1 MRRSLKLRP
10 FKEDFFMKYKL
21 TKKQKKMRNRII
33 IAIAL
38 LAVTAVT
45 LHFIEVP
52 WWAELVLYMIP
63 YVIAGYDVLKTA
75 FINLIHGQIFD
86 EKFLMM
92 VATVGA
98 IVTGEYPEATFVM
111 LFYQIGELFQ
121 SIAVGRSRK
130 SIAKL
135 MDIRPDSATV
145 IRDGEELEVSPED
158 VQVGEVII
166 VKPGEKI
173 PLDGVIIEGESS
185 VNQAALT
192 GESAP
197 VDKALSD
204 NVISGTLNLTGVIKI
219 RTTST
224 FGQST
229 VSKILEL
236 VENASDKKAKVENFI
251 TKFARYYTP
260 AVVIAALVLGVVP
273 PLFLGIGSWEI
284 WKEWL
289 TRACVFLV
297 VSCPC
302 ALVVSVPLSF
312 FGGIGG
318 ASKDGILIKG
328 AGYMEVLSKIDTV
341 VFDKTGTLTK
351 GVFAVDDIHPNL
363 VSKAELLDIA
373 ACCENFSSH
382 PVAQSIVRAHEG
394 HIDKNLIGEVTEIAG
409 KGVKAVVEG
418 KIYYCGNGQLME
430 ICGADWHD
438 CHLTGTIIHIAR
450 EDDGKCEYLG
460 HIVINDQIKEDSE
473 EAIKSLKNAGVKRLV
488 MLTGDKKS
496 VAENVAGKL
505 GLTGFFA
512 ELLPADKVSK
522 VEELL
527 KNGKGRLAFVGDGIN
542 DAPVLMR
549 ADCGIAMGAMGSDAA
564 IESADV
570 VLMDDKPSKIADA
583 IKIARK
589 TMRIVWENI
598 VFALGVKAVILVL
611 GALGIANMW
620 LAVFGDV
627 GVLIIAILNAMRC
640 MRKLNR

>member
-1 MRRSLKLRP
+1 
-10 FKEDFFMKYKL
+10 MKYKL
-21 TKKQKKMRNRII
+21 TKKQKKMTIRII
-33 IAIAL
+33 IALAL
-38 LAVTAVT
+38 LAVIAVT
-45 LHFIEVP
+45 LHFIELP
-52 WWAELVLYMIP
+52 WWAELILYAIP
-63 YVIAGYDVLKTA
+63 YAIAGYDVLKTA

-98 IVTGEYPEATFVM
+98 FGTGEYPEASAVM
-111 LFYQIGELFQ
+111 LFYQVGELFQ

-145 IRDGEELEVSPED
+145 IRDGEEIEVSPED
-158 VQVGEVII
+158 VEVGEIII

-173 PLDGVIIEGESS
+173 PLDGVITEGESS

-197 VDKALSD
+197 VDKAYSD
-204 NVISGTLNLTGVIKI
+204 NVISGTLNLTGVIKV

-260 AVVIAALVLGVVP
+260 AVVIAALLLAVIP
-273 PLFLGIGSWEI
+273 PLFLGIGNWEI
-284 WKEWL
+284 WKTWL

-351 GVFAVDDIHPNL
+351 GVFEVDDVHPNI
-363 VSKAELLDIA
+363 VSVAELKDIA
-373 ACCENFSSH
+373 ACCESFSSH

-394 HIDKNLIGEVTEIAG
+394 HIDKSLIGDVNEIAG
-409 KGVKAVVEG
+409 KGVKAVVDG
-418 KIYYCGNGQLME
+418 KTYYCGNGQLMDM
-430 ICGADWHD
+430 CGAKWHD
-438 CHLTGTIIHIAR
+438 CHLTGTIIHVAR
-450 EDDGKCEYLG
+450 ETDGDVEYLG
-460 HIVINDQIKEDSE
+460 HIIINDQIKEDSE
-473 EAIKSLKNAGVKRLV
+473 AAIKELKNVGVKRLV

-496 VAENVAGKL
+496 VAENVANKL

-527 KNGKGRLAFVGDGIN
+527 STEKGRLAFVGDGIN

-583 IKIARK
+583 MKIARK

-598 VFALGVKAVILVL
+598 IFALGVKAVILIL
-611 GALGIANMW
+611 GAFGIANMW
-620 LAVFGDV
+620 IAVFGDV

-640 MRKLNR
+640 MKKISK

>member
-1 MRRSLKLRP
+1 
-10 FKEDFFMKYKL
+10 MKYKF
-21 TKKQKKMRNRII
+21 TKKQKKMLIRII
-33 IAIAL
+33 IALGL
-38 LAVTAVT
+38 LAVIAVT
-45 LHFIEVP
+45 LHFIELP
-52 WWAELVLYMIP
+52 WWAELILYAIP

-92 VATVGA
+92 VATIGA
-98 IVTGEYPEATFVM
+98 FGTGEYPEASAVM
-111 LFYQIGELFQ
+111 LFYQVGELFQ

-145 IRDGEELEVSPED
+145 IRDDQEIEVSPDE
-158 VQVGEVII
+158 VEVGEIII

-173 PLDGVIIEGESS
+173 PLDGVITEGSSS

-197 VDKALSD
+197 VDKAFSD
-204 NVISGTLNLTGVIKI
+204 NVISGTLNLTGVIKV

-260 AVVIAALVLGVVP
+260 AVVIAALILGIIP
-273 PLFLGIGSWEI
+273 PVFLGIGDWEI
-284 WKEWL
+284 WKIWL

-351 GVFAVDDIHPNL
+351 GVFEVDDVHPNIIS
-363 VSKAELLDIA
+363 VAELKDIA
-373 ACCENFSSH
+373 ACCESFSSH

-394 HIDKNLIGEVTEIAG
+394 HIDKSLISDVNEIAG
-409 KGVKAVVEG
+409 KGIKAVVDG
-418 KIYYCGNGQLME
+418 RTYYCGNGQLMDM
-430 ICGADWHD
+430 CGAKWHD
-438 CHLTGTIIHIAR
+438 CHLTGTIIHVAR
-450 EDDGKCEYLG
+450 EDGGVVDYLG
-460 HIVINDQIKEDSE
+460 HIIINDQIKEDSASAVQE
-473 EAIKSLKNAGVKRLV
+473 LKNVGVKRLI
-488 MLTGDKKS
+488 MLTGDKQS
-496 VAENVAGKL
+496 VAENVADKL

-512 ELLPADKVSK
+512 ELLPADKVSE
-522 VEELL
+522 VEKLL
-527 KNGKGRLAFVGDGIN
+527 ATEKGRLAFVGDGIN

-583 IKIARK
+583 VKISRK

-598 VFALGVKAVILVL
+598 VFALGVKAVILIL

-640 MRKLNR
+640 MRRINR

>member
-1 MRRSLKLRP
+1 
-10 FKEDFFMKYKL
+10 MKYKL
-21 TKKQKKMRNRII
+21 TRKQKKMLIRII
-33 IAIAL
+33 IAFVL
-38 LAVTAVT
+38 LVIIAVT
-45 LHFIEVP
+45 LHFVELP
-52 WWAELVLYMIP
+52 WWAELIIYAVP
-63 YVIAGYDVLKTA
+63 YIIAGYDVLKTA

-92 VATVGA
+92 VATIGA
-98 IVTGEYPEATFVM
+98 FGTGEYPEASAVM

-145 IRDGEELEVSPED
+145 IRDGEEIEVSPDE
-158 VQVGEVII
+158 VEVGEII
-166 VKPGEKI
+166 IIKPGEKI

-204 NVISGTLNLTGVIKI
+204 NVISGTLNLTGVIKV

-260 AVVIAALVLGVVP
+260 VVVIAALVLGVVP

-351 GVFAVDDIHPNL
+351 GVFAVDDVHPNL
-363 VSKAELLDIA
+363 ISKAELLDIA
-373 ACCENFSSH
+373 ACCESFSSH

-394 HIDKNLIGEVTEIAG
+394 HIDKSLIGEVTEIAG

-418 KIYYCGNGQLME
+418 KTYYCGNGQLME
-430 ICGADWHD
+430 MCGADWHD
-438 CHLTGTIIHIAR
+438 CHMTGTIIHIAR
-450 EDDGKCEYLG
+450 EDDGVCEYLG

-473 EAIKSLKNAGVKRLV
+473 EAIKSLKNVGVKRLV

-598 VFALGVKAVILVL
+598 IFALGVKAVILVL

>member
-1 MRRSLKLRP
+1 
-10 FKEDFFMKYKL
+10 MKYKL
-21 TKKQKKMRNRII
+21 TKKQKKMLIRII
-33 IAIAL
+33 IALGL
-38 LAVTAVT
+38 LAVIAVT
-45 LHFIEVP
+45 LHFIELP
-52 WWAELVLYMIP
+52 WWAELILYAIP

-75 FINLIHGQIFD
+75 FINLIHGQVFD

-98 IVTGEYPEATFVM
+98 FGTGEYPEASAVM
-111 LFYQIGELFQ
+111 LFYQVGELFQ

-145 IRDGEELEVSPED
+145 IRDGEEIEVSPEE
-158 VQVGEVII
+158 VEVGEIII

-173 PLDGVIIEGESS
+173 PLDGVITEGESS

-197 VDKALSD
+197 VDKAYSD
-204 NVISGTLNLTGVIKI
+204 NVISGTLNLTGVIKVK
-219 RTTST
+219 TTST

-260 AVVIAALVLGVVP
+260 AVVIAALLLAIVP
-273 PLFLGIGSWEI
+273 PLFLGMGSWEI
-284 WKEWL
+284 WKTWL

-351 GVFAVDDIHPNL
+351 GVFEVDDVHPNI
-363 VSKAELLDIA
+363 VSVAELKDIA
-373 ACCENFSSH
+373 ACCESFSSH

-394 HIDKNLIGEVTEIAG
+394 HIDKSLIGDVSEIAG
-409 KGVKAVVEG
+409 KGVKAVVDG
-418 KIYYCGNGQLME
+418 KTYYCGNGQLMDM
-430 ICGADWHD
+430 CGAEWHD
-438 CHLTGTIIHIAR
+438 CHLTGTIIHVAR
-450 EDDGKCEYLG
+450 EDNGKIDYLG
-460 HIVINDQIKEDSE
+460 HIVINDQIKEDSAS
-473 EAIKSLKNAGVKRLV
+473 AIKELKTAGVKRLV

-496 VAENVAGKL
+496 VAESVAGKL

-527 KNGKGRLAFVGDGIN
+527 ASEKGRLAFVGDGIN

-583 IKIARK
+583 MKIARK

-598 VFALGVKAVILVL
+598 IFALGVKAVILVL
-611 GALGIANMW
+611 GAFGIANMW
-620 LAVFGDV
+620 IAVFGDV

-640 MRKLNR
+640 MKKIK

>member
-1 MRRSLKLRP
+1 MLR
-10 FKEDFFMKYKL
+10 
-21 TKKQKKMRNRII
+21 RII

-38 LAVTAVT
+38 LAVIVVT
-45 LHFIEVP
+45 LHFVEVP
-52 WWAELVLYMIP
+52 WWAELVIYAVP
-63 YVIAGYDVLKTA
+63 YVIAGFDVLKTA

-98 IVTGEYPEATFVM
+98 FATGEYPEASAVM

-135 MDIRPDSATV
+135 MDIRPDSATI
-145 IRDGEELEVSPED
+145 IRDGQEIEVSPDE
-158 VQVGEVII
+158 VEVGETII

-197 VDKALSD
+197 VDKAFSD
-204 NVISGTLNLTGVIKI
+204 NVISGTLNLTGVIKV

-260 AVVIAALVLGVVP
+260 IVVIAALVLGTVP
-273 PLFLGIGSWEI
+273 PLFMGIGDVEI
-284 WKEWL
+284 WKTWL

-363 VSKAELLDIA
+363 ISSAELLDIA
-373 ACCENFSSH
+373 ACCESFSSH
-382 PVAQSIVRAHEG
+382 PVAQSIVRAHED
-394 HIDKNLIGEVTEIAG
+394 HIDKALVGEVTEIAG

-418 KIYYCGNGQLME
+418 KTYYCGNGQLME
-430 ICGADWHD
+430 MCGADWHD

-450 EDDGKCEYLG
+450 IDGNVCDYLG

-473 EAIKSLKNAGVKRLV
+473 EAVKSLKNVGVKRLI
-488 MLTGDKKS
+488 MLTGDKKN
-496 VAENVAGKL
+496 VAENVANKL
-505 GLTGFFA
+505 GLTAFFA
-512 ELLPADKVSK
+512 ELLPADKVARM
-522 VEELL
+522 EEILSD
-527 KNGKGRLAFVGDGIN
+527 GKGKVAFVGDGIN

-564 IESADV
+564 IESADI

-583 IKIARK
+583 VKIARK

-598 VFALGVKAVILVL
+598 VFALGVKVIILVL

-640 MRKLNR
+640 MRRLKN

>member
-1 MRRSLKLRP
+1 
-10 FKEDFFMKYKL
+10 MKYKL

-45 LHFIEVP
+45 LHFVEVP
-52 WWAELVLYMIP
+52 WWVELVLYMIP

-204 NVISGTLNLTGVIKI
+204 NVISGTLNLTGVIKV

-273 PLFLGIGSWEI
+273 PLFLGIGSWDI

-328 AGYMEVLSKIDTV
+328 AGYMEVLAKIDTV

-351 GVFAVDDIHPNL
+351 GVFAVDDVHPNL
-363 VSKAELLDIA
+363 ISKAELLDIA
-373 ACCENFSSH
+373 ACCESFSSH

-394 HIDKNLIGEVTEIAG
+394 HIDKSLIGEVTEIAG

-418 KIYYCGNGQLME
+418 KTYYCGNGQLME
-430 ICGADWHD
+430 MCGADWHD

-527 KNGKGRLAFVGDGIN
+527 KNGKGRLVFVGDGIN

-640 MRKLNR
+640 MRRLNR

>member
-1 MRRSLKLRP
+1 
-10 FKEDFFMKYKL
+10 MKYKL
-21 TKKQKKMRNRII
+21 TKKQKKMTIRII
-33 IAIAL
+33 IALAL
-38 LAVTAVT
+38 LAVIAVT
-45 LHFIEVP
+45 LHFIELP
-52 WWAELVLYMIP
+52 WWAELILYAIP
-63 YVIAGYDVLKTA
+63 YAIAGYDVLKTA
-75 FINLIHGQIFD
+75 FINLVHGQIFD

-98 IVTGEYPEATFVM
+98 FGTGEYPEASAVM
-111 LFYQIGELFQ
+111 LFYQVGELFQ

-145 IRDGEELEVSPED
+145 IRDGEEIEVSPED
-158 VQVGEVII
+158 VEVGEIII

-173 PLDGVIIEGESS
+173 PLDGVITEGESS

-197 VDKALSD
+197 VDKAYSD
-204 NVISGTLNLTGVIKI
+204 DVISGTLNLTGVIKV

-260 AVVIAALVLGVVP
+260 AVVIAALLLAVIP
-273 PLFLGIGSWEI
+273 PLFLGIGNWEI
-284 WKEWL
+284 WKTWL

-351 GVFAVDDIHPNL
+351 GVFEVDDVHPNI
-363 VSKAELLDIA
+363 VSEAELKDIA
-373 ACCENFSSH
+373 ACCESFSSH
-382 PVAQSIVRAHEG
+382 PVAQSIIRAHEG
-394 HIDKNLIGEVTEIAG
+394 HIDKSLIGDVNEIAG
-409 KGVKAVVEG
+409 KGVKAVVDG
-418 KIYYCGNGQLME
+418 KTYYCGNGQLMDM
-430 ICGADWHD
+430 CGAKWHD
-438 CHLTGTIIHIAR
+438 CHLTGTIIHVAR
-450 EDDGKCEYLG
+450 ETEGDVEYLG
-460 HIVINDQIKEDSE
+460 HIIINDQIKEDSE
-473 EAIKSLKNAGVKRLV
+473 TAIKELKNVGVKRLV

-496 VAENVAGKL
+496 VAENVANKL

-527 KNGKGRLAFVGDGIN
+527 STEKGRLAFVGDGIN

-583 IKIARK
+583 MKIARK

-598 VFALGVKAVILVL
+598 IFALGVKAVILIL
-611 GALGIANMW
+611 GAFGIANMW
-620 LAVFGDV
+620 IAVFGDV

-640 MRKLNR
+640 MKKISK

>member
-1 MRRSLKLRP
+1 
-10 FKEDFFMKYKL
+10 MKYKL
-21 TKKQKKMRNRII
+21 TKKQKKMLIRII
-33 IAIAL
+33 IAFAL
-38 LAVTAVT
+38 LVVIAVT
-45 LHFIEVP
+45 LRFIEFP
-52 WWAELVLYMIP
+52 WWAKLILYAVP
-63 YVIAGYDVLKTA
+63 YVIAGYDVLRTA
-75 FINLIHGQIFD
+75 FINLIHGQVFD

-98 IVTGEYPEATFVM
+98 FGTGEYPEASAVM
-111 LFYQIGELFQ
+111 LFYQVGELFQ

-145 IRDGEELEVSPED
+145 IRDEKETEVSPDE
-158 VQVGEVII
+158 VEVGEII
-166 VKPGEKI
+166 IIKPGEKI
-173 PLDGVIIEGESS
+173 PLDGVIIEGASS

-197 VDKALSD
+197 VDKAFSD
-204 NVISGTLNLTGVIKI
+204 NVISGTLNLTGVIKV

-251 TKFARYYTP
+251 SKFAKYYTP
-260 AVVIAALVLGVVP
+260 IVVIAALILGIIP
-273 PLFLGIGSWEI
+273 PLFMGIGDVEV
-284 WKEWL
+284 WKTWL

-351 GVFAVDDIHPNL
+351 GVFEVDDVHPNL
-363 VSKAELLDIA
+363 ISAAELLDIA
-373 ACCENFSSH
+373 ACCESFSSH

-394 HIDKNLIGEVTEIAG
+394 HIDKSEIGEVSEIAG
-409 KGVKAVVEG
+409 KGVKAVVDG
-418 KIYYCGNGQLME
+418 KTYYCGNGQLMDM
-430 ICGADWHD
+430 CGAKWHD
-438 CHLTGTIIHIAR
+438 CHLTGTIIHVA
-450 EDDGKCEYLG
+450 CENNGETDYLG
-460 HIVINDQIKEDSE
+460 HIIINDQIKEDSGS
-473 EAIKSLKNAGVKRLV
+473 AINDLKRLGVKRLV
-488 MLTGDKKS
+488 MLTGDKQS
-496 VAENVAGKL
+496 VAANVAEKL

-512 ELLPADKVSK
+512 ELLPADKVAR
-522 VEELL
+522 VEELISSE
-527 KNGKGRLAFVGDGIN
+527 KGRLAFVGDGIN

-583 IKIARK
+583 MKIARK

-598 VFALGVKAVILVL
+598 IFALGVKAIILAL
-611 GALGIANMW
+611 GAFGIANMW
-620 LAVFGDV
+620 IAVFGDV

-640 MRKLNR
+640 MRRIK

>member
-1 MRRSLKLRP
+1 
-10 FKEDFFMKYKL
+10 MKYKL
-21 TKKQKKMRNRII
+21 TKKQKKMTIRII
-33 IAIAL
+33 IALAL
-38 LAVTAVT
+38 LAVIAVT
-45 LHFIEVP
+45 LHFIELP
-52 WWAELVLYMIP
+52 WWAELILYAIP
-63 YVIAGYDVLKTA
+63 YAIAGYDVLKTA

-98 IVTGEYPEATFVM
+98 FGTGEYPEASAVM
-111 LFYQIGELFQ
+111 LFYQVGELFQ

-145 IRDGEELEVSPED
+145 IRDGEEIEVSPED
-158 VQVGEVII
+158 VEVGEIII

-173 PLDGVIIEGESS
+173 PLDGVITEGESS

-197 VDKALSD
+197 VDKAYSD
-204 NVISGTLNLTGVIKI
+204 NVISGTLNLTGVIKV

-260 AVVIAALVLGVVP
+260 AVVIAALLLAVIP
-273 PLFLGIGSWEI
+273 PLFLGIGNWEI
-284 WKEWL
+284 WKTWL

-351 GVFAVDDIHPNL
+351 GVFEVDDVHPNI
-363 VSKAELLDIA
+363 VSEAELKDIA
-373 ACCENFSSH
+373 ACCESFSSH
-382 PVAQSIVRAHEG
+382 PVAQSIIRAHEG
-394 HIDKNLIGEVTEIAG
+394 HIDKSLIGDINEIAG
-409 KGVKAVVEG
+409 KGVKAVVDG
-418 KIYYCGNGQLME
+418 KTYYCGNGQLMDM
-430 ICGADWHD
+430 CGAKWHD
-438 CHLTGTIIHIAR
+438 CHLTGTIIHVAR
-450 EDDGKCEYLG
+450 ETEGDVEYLG
-460 HIVINDQIKEDSE
+460 HIIINDQIKEDSE
-473 EAIKSLKNAGVKRLV
+473 AAIKALKNVGVKRLV

-496 VAENVAGKL
+496 VAENVANKL

-527 KNGKGRLAFVGDGIN
+527 STEKGRLAFVGDGIN

-583 IKIARK
+583 MKIARK

-598 VFALGVKAVILVL
+598 IFALGVKAVILIL
-611 GALGIANMW
+611 GAFGIANMW
-620 LAVFGDV
+620 IAVFGDV

-640 MRKLNR
+640 MKKISK

>member
-1 MRRSLKLRP
+1 
-10 FKEDFFMKYKL
+10 MKYKL
-21 TKKQKKMRNRII
+21 TKKQKKMTIRII
-33 IAIAL
+33 IALAL
-38 LAVTAVT
+38 LAVIAVT
-45 LHFIEVP
+45 LHFIELP
-52 WWAELVLYMIP
+52 WWAELMLYAIP
-63 YVIAGYDVLKTA
+63 YAIAGYDVLKTA

-98 IVTGEYPEATFVM
+98 FGTGEYPEASAVM
-111 LFYQIGELFQ
+111 LFYQVGELFQ

-145 IRDGEELEVSPED
+145 IRDGEEIEVSPED
-158 VQVGEVII
+158 VEVGEIII

-173 PLDGVIIEGESS
+173 PLDGVITEGESS

-197 VDKALSD
+197 VDKAYSD
-204 NVISGTLNLTGVIKI
+204 NVISGTLNLTGVIKV

-260 AVVIAALVLGVVP
+260 AVVIAAVLLAVIP
-273 PLFLGIGSWEI
+273 PLFLGIGNWEI
-284 WKEWL
+284 WKTWL

-351 GVFAVDDIHPNL
+351 GVFEVDDVHPNI
-363 VSKAELLDIA
+363 VSVAELKDIA
-373 ACCENFSSH
+373 ACCESFSSH

-394 HIDKNLIGEVTEIAG
+394 HIDKSLIGDVNEIAG
-409 KGVKAVVEG
+409 KGVKAVVDG
-418 KIYYCGNGQLME
+418 KTYYCGNGQLMDM
-430 ICGADWHD
+430 CGAKWHD
-438 CHLTGTIIHIAR
+438 CHLSGTIIHVAR
-450 EDDGKCEYLG
+450 ETDGDVEYLG
-460 HIVINDQIKEDSE
+460 HIIINDQIKEDSE
-473 EAIKSLKNAGVKRLV
+473 AAINELKNVGVKRLV

-496 VAENVAGKL
+496 VAENVANKL

-527 KNGKGRLAFVGDGIN
+527 STEKGRLAFVGDGIN

-583 IKIARK
+583 MKIARK

-598 VFALGVKAVILVL
+598 IFALGVKAVILIL
-611 GALGIANMW
+611 GAFGIANMW
-620 LAVFGDV
+620 IAVFGDV

-640 MRKLNR
+640 MKKISK

>member
-1 MRRSLKLRP
+1 
-10 FKEDFFMKYKL
+10 MKYKL
-21 TKKQKKMRNRII
+21 TKKQKKMTIRII
-33 IAIAL
+33 IALAL
-38 LAVTAVT
+38 LAVIAVT
-45 LHFIEVP
+45 LHFIELP
-52 WWAELVLYMIP
+52 WWAELILYAIP
-63 YVIAGYDVLKTA
+63 YAIAGYDVLKTA

-98 IVTGEYPEATFVM
+98 FGTGEYPEASAVM
-111 LFYQIGELFQ
+111 LFYQVGELFQ

-145 IRDGEELEVSPED
+145 
-158 VQVGEVII
+158 
-166 VKPGEKI
+166 
-173 PLDGVIIEGESS
+173 PLDGVITEGESS

-197 VDKALSD
+197 VDKAYSD
-204 NVISGTLNLTGVIKI
+204 NVISGTLNLTGVIKV

-260 AVVIAALVLGVVP
+260 AVVIAAVLLAVIP
-273 PLFLGIGSWEI
+273 PLFLGIGNWEI
-284 WKEWL
+284 WKTWL

-351 GVFAVDDIHPNL
+351 GVFEVDDVHPNI
-363 VSKAELLDIA
+363 VSVAELKDIA
-373 ACCENFSSH
+373 ACCESFSSH

-394 HIDKNLIGEVTEIAG
+394 HIDKSLIGDVNEIAG
-409 KGVKAVVEG
+409 KGVKAVVDG
-418 KIYYCGNGQLME
+418 KTYYCGNGQLMDM
-430 ICGADWHD
+430 CGAKWHD
-438 CHLTGTIIHIAR
+438 CHLTGTIIHVAR
-450 EDDGKCEYLG
+450 ETDGDVEYLG
-460 HIVINDQIKEDSE
+460 HIIINDQIKEDSE
-473 EAIKSLKNAGVKRLV
+473 AAIKELKNVGVKRLV

-496 VAENVAGKL
+496 VAENVANKL

-527 KNGKGRLAFVGDGIN
+527 STEKGRLAFVGDGIN

-583 IKIARK
+583 MKIARK

-598 VFALGVKAVILVL
+598 IFALGVKAVILIL
-611 GALGIANMW
+611 GAFGIANMW
-620 LAVFGDV
+620 IAVFGDV

-640 MRKLNR
+640 MKKIGK

>member
-1 MRRSLKLRP
+1 
-10 FKEDFFMKYKL
+10 MKYKL
-21 TKKQKKMRNRII
+21 TKKQKKMTIRII
-33 IAIAL
+33 IALAL
-38 LAVTAVT
+38 LAVIAVT
-45 LHFIEVP
+45 LHFIELP
-52 WWAELVLYMIP
+52 WWAELILYAIP
-63 YVIAGYDVLKTA
+63 YAIAGYDVLKTA

-98 IVTGEYPEATFVM
+98 FGTGEYPEASAVM
-111 LFYQIGELFQ
+111 LFYQVGELFQ

-145 IRDGEELEVSPED
+145 IRDGEEIEVSPED
-158 VQVGEVII
+158 VEVGEIII

-173 PLDGVIIEGESS
+173 PLDGVITEGESS

-197 VDKALSD
+197 VDKAYSD
-204 NVISGTLNLTGVIKI
+204 NVISGTLNLTGVIKV

-260 AVVIAALVLGVVP
+260 AVVIAALLLAVIP
-273 PLFLGIGSWEI
+273 PLFLGIGNWEI
-284 WKEWL
+284 WKTWL

-351 GVFAVDDIHPNL
+351 GVFEVDDVHPNI
-363 VSKAELLDIA
+363 VSVAELKDIA
-373 ACCENFSSH
+373 ACCESFSSH

-394 HIDKNLIGEVTEIAG
+394 HIDKSLIGDVNEIAG
-409 KGVKAVVEG
+409 KGVKAVVDG
-418 KIYYCGNGQLME
+418 KTYYCGNGQLMDM
-430 ICGADWHD
+430 CGAKWHD
-438 CHLTGTIIHIAR
+438 CHLTGTIIHVAR
-450 EDDGKCEYLG
+450 ETDGDVEYLG
-460 HIVINDQIKEDSE
+460 HIIINDQIKEDSE
-473 EAIKSLKNAGVKRLV
+473 AAIKELKSVGVKRLV

-496 VAENVAGKL
+496 VAENVANKL

-527 KNGKGRLAFVGDGIN
+527 STEKGRLAFVGDGIN

-583 IKIARK
+583 MKIARK

-598 VFALGVKAVILVL
+598 IFALDVKAVILIL
-611 GALGIANMW
+611 GAFGIANMW
-620 LAVFGDV
+620 IAVFGDV

-640 MRKLNR
+640 MKKISK

>member
-1 MRRSLKLRP
+1 
-10 FKEDFFMKYKL
+10 MKYKL
-21 TKKQKKMRNRII
+21 TKKQKKMTIRII
-33 IAIAL
+33 IALAL
-38 LAVTAVT
+38 LAVIAVT
-45 LHFIEVP
+45 LHFIELP
-52 WWAELVLYMIP
+52 WWAELILYAIP
-63 YVIAGYDVLKTA
+63 YAIAGYDVLKTA

-98 IVTGEYPEATFVM
+98 FGTGEYPEASAVM
-111 LFYQIGELFQ
+111 LFYQVGELFQ

-145 IRDGEELEVSPED
+145 IRDGEEIEVSPED
-158 VQVGEVII
+158 VEVGEIII

-173 PLDGVIIEGESS
+173 PLDGVITEGESS

-197 VDKALSD
+197 VDKAYSD
-204 NVISGTLNLTGVIKI
+204 NVISGTLNLTGVIKV

-260 AVVIAALVLGVVP
+260 AVVIAALLLAVIP
-273 PLFLGIGSWEI
+273 PLFLGIGNWEI
-284 WKEWL
+284 WKTWL

-351 GVFAVDDIHPNL
+351 GVFEVDDVHPNI
-363 VSKAELLDIA
+363 VSEAELKDIA
-373 ACCENFSSH
+373 ACCESFSSH
-382 PVAQSIVRAHEG
+382 PVAQSIIRAHEG
-394 HIDKNLIGEVTEIAG
+394 HIDKSLIGDVNEIAG
-409 KGVKAVVEG
+409 KGVKAVVDG
-418 KIYYCGNGQLME
+418 KTYYCGNGQLMDM
-430 ICGADWHD
+430 CGAKWHD
-438 CHLTGTIIHIAR
+438 CHLTGTIIHVAR
-450 EDDGKCEYLG
+450 ETEGDVEYLG
-460 HIVINDQIKEDSE
+460 HIIINDQIKEDSE
-473 EAIKSLKNAGVKRLV
+473 AAIKELKNVGVKRLV

-496 VAENVAGKL
+496 VAENVANKL

-527 KNGKGRLAFVGDGIN
+527 YTEKGRLAFVGDGIN

-598 VFALGVKAVILVL
+598 IFALGVKAVILIL
-611 GALGIANMW
+611 GAFGIANMW
-620 LAVFGDV
+620 IAVFGDV

-640 MRKLNR
+640 MKKISK

>member
-1 MRRSLKLRP
+1 MLI
-10 FKEDFFMKYKL
+10 
-21 TKKQKKMRNRII
+21 RII
-33 IAIAL
+33 IAFAL
-38 LAVTAVT
+38 LVIISVT
-45 LHFIEVP
+45 LRFIELP
-52 WWAELVLYMIP
+52 WWAELVIYVVP

-75 FINLIHGQIFD
+75 AINLIHGQIFD

-92 VATVGA
+92 IATVGA
-98 IVTGEYPEATFVM
+98 FATGEFPEASAVM

-145 IRDGEELEVSPED
+145 IRDGQEIEVSPDE
-158 VQVGEVII
+158 VEVGETIV

-173 PLDGVIIEGESS
+173 PLDGVIIEGQST

-197 VDKALSD
+197 VDKAYSD

-260 AVVIAALVLGVVP
+260 AVVFAALALGIIP
-273 PLFLGIGSWEI
+273 PLFLGMGDIEV
-284 WKEWL
+284 WKTWL

-363 VSKAELLDIA
+363 ISSAELLDIA
-373 ACCENFSSH
+373 ACCESFSSH

-394 HIDKNLIGEVTEIAG
+394 HIDKSLIGDVEEIAG
-409 KGVKAVVEG
+409 KGIKAVVEG
-418 KIYYCGNGQLME
+418 KTYYCGNGQLME
-430 ICGADWHD
+430 LCGADWHE

-450 EDDGKCEYLG
+450 LDNDVCEYLG
-460 HIVINDQIKEDSE
+460 HIVINDQIKEDAE
-473 EAIKSLKNAGVKRLV
+473 DAIRNLKSVGVKRLI
-488 MLTGDKKS
+488 MLTGDKKN

-512 ELLPADKVSK
+512 ELLPADKVTRM
-522 VEELL
+522 EEIL
-527 KNGKGRLAFVGDGIN
+527 KDGKGKVAFAGDGIN

-583 IKIARK
+583 VKIARK

-598 VFALGVKAVILVL
+598 IFALGVKVVILIL
-611 GALGIANMW
+611 GAIGIANMW

-640 MRKLNR
+640 MKRIKT

>member
-1 MRRSLKLRP
+1 
-10 FKEDFFMKYKL
+10 MKYKL
-21 TKKQKKMRNRII
+21 TKKQKKMTIRII
-33 IAIAL
+33 IALAL
-38 LAVTAVT
+38 LAVIAVT
-45 LHFIEVP
+45 VNFIELP
-52 WWAELVLYMIP
+52 WWAELILFAIP

-98 IVTGEYPEATFVM
+98 FGTGEYPEASAVM
-111 LFYQIGELFQ
+111 LFYQVGELFQ

-145 IRDGEELEVSPED
+145 IRNGEEIEVSPED
-158 VQVGEVII
+158 VEVGEIII

-173 PLDGVIIEGESS
+173 PLDGVITEGESS

-197 VDKALSD
+197 VDKAYSD
-204 NVISGTLNLTGVIKI
+204 NVISGTLNLTGVIKVK
-219 RTTST
+219 TTST

-260 AVVIAALVLGVVP
+260 AVVIAALLLAVIP
-273 PLFLGIGSWEI
+273 PLFLGIGNWEI
-284 WKEWL
+284 WKTWL

-351 GVFAVDDIHPNL
+351 GVFEVDDVHPNII
-363 VSKAELLDIA
+363 SSAELLDIA
-373 ACCENFSSH
+373 ACCESFSSH

-394 HIDKNLIGEVTEIAG
+394 HIDKSLLGDVSEIAG
-409 KGVKAVVEG
+409 KGVKAVVDG
-418 KIYYCGNGQLME
+418 KTYYCGNGQLMDM
-430 ICGADWHD
+430 CGAEWHD
-438 CHLTGTIIHIAR
+438 CHLTGTIIHVAR
-450 EDDGKCEYLG
+450 ETEGDVEYLG
-460 HIVINDQIKEDSE
+460 HIIINDQIKEDSAS
-473 EAIKSLKNAGVKRLV
+473 AIKELKDAGVKRLV

-496 VAENVAGKL
+496 VAENVAEKL

-527 KNGKGRLAFVGDGIN
+527 STEKGRLAFVGDGIN

-583 IKIARK
+583 MKIARK

-598 VFALGVKAVILVL
+598 IFALGVKAIILIL
-611 GALGIANMW
+611 GAFGIANMW
-620 LAVFGDV
+620 IAVFGDV

-640 MRKLNR
+640 MKKIR

>member
-1 MRRSLKLRP
+1 
-10 FKEDFFMKYKL
+10 MKYKL

-45 LHFIEVP
+45 LHFVEVP

-63 YVIAGYDVLKTA
+63 YAIAGYDVLKTA

-92 VATVGA
+92 VATAGA
-98 IVTGEYPEATFVM
+98 IATGEYPEATFVM

-145 IRDGEELEVSPED
+145 IRDGAEIEVSPDE
-158 VQVGEVII
+158 VEVGEMII

-251 TKFARYYTP
+251 TKFARFYTP
-260 AVVIAALVLGVVP
+260 AVVIAALLLGVVP
-273 PLFLGIGSWEI
+273 PLFLGIGSWDI

-289 TRACVFLV
+289 IRACVFLV

-328 AGYMEVLSKIDTV
+328 AGYMEVLAKIDTV

-351 GVFAVDDIHPNL
+351 GVFAVDDVHPNL

-373 ACCENFSSH
+373 ACCESFSSH

-394 HIDKNLIGEVTEIAG
+394 HIDKSLIGEVTEIAG

-418 KIYYCGNGQLME
+418 KTYYCGNGQLME
-430 ICGADWHD
+430 MCGADWHD

-450 EDDGKCEYLG
+450 EEVGGCEYLG

-473 EAIKSLKNAGVKRLV
+473 EAIKSLKSVGVKRLV

-527 KNGKGRLAFVGDGIN
+527 KNGKGKLAFVGDGIN

-570 VLMDDKPSKIADA
+570 VLMDDKPSKIADS

-598 VFALGVKAVILVL
+598 IFALGVKAIILVL

-640 MRKLNR
+640 MRRVNRE

>member
-1 MRRSLKLRP
+1 
-10 FKEDFFMKYKL
+10 MKYKL
-21 TKKQKKMRNRII
+21 TKKQKKMTIRII

-38 LAVTAVT
+38 LAVIAVT
-45 LHFIEVP
+45 LRFIELP
-52 WWAELVLYMIP
+52 WWAELVLYAIP

-92 VATVGA
+92 VATIGA
-98 IVTGEYPEATFVM
+98 FGTGEYPEASFVM
-111 LFYQIGELFQ
+111 LFYQVGELFQ

-145 IRDGEELEVSPED
+145 IRDGEEIEVSPEE
-158 VQVGEVII
+158 VEVGETII

-197 VDKALSD
+197 VDKAFSD
-204 NVISGTLNLTGVIKI
+204 NVISGTLNLTGVIKV

-260 AVVIAALVLGVVP
+260 AVVIAALLLAVIP
-273 PLFLGIGSWEI
+273 PLFLGIGNWEI
-284 WKEWL
+284 WKAWL

-351 GVFAVDDIHPNL
+351 GVFEVDDVHPNI
-363 VSKAELLDIA
+363 VSVAELKDIA
-373 ACCENFSSH
+373 ACCESFSSH

-394 HIDKNLIGEVTEIAG
+394 HIDKSLIGDVNEIAG
-409 KGVKAVVEG
+409 KGVKAVVDG
-418 KIYYCGNGQLME
+418 KTYYCGNGQLMDM
-430 ICGADWHD
+430 CGAKWHD
-438 CHLTGTIIHIAR
+438 CHLTGTIIHVAR
-450 EDDGKCEYLG
+450 EADGDVEYLG
-460 HIVINDQIKEDSE
+460 HIIINDQIKDDSAS
-473 EAIKSLKNAGVKRLV
+473 AIKELKNAGVKRLV

-496 VAENVAGKL
+496 VAENVAEKL

-512 ELLPADKVSK
+512 ELLPADKVAK

-527 KNGKGRLAFVGDGIN
+527 STGKGRLAFVGDGIN

-583 IKIARK
+583 MKIARK

-598 VFALGVKAVILVL
+598 IFALGVKAVILIL
-611 GALGIANMW
+611 GAFGIANMW
-620 LAVFGDV
+620 IAVFGDV

-640 MRKLNR
+640 MKKISK

>member
-1 MRRSLKLRP
+1 
-10 FKEDFFMKYKL
+10 MKYKL

-45 LHFIEVP
+45 LHFVEVP

-373 ACCENFSSH
+373 ACCESFSSH
-382 PVAQSIVRAHEG
+382 PVAQSIIRAHEG

-512 ELLPADKVSK
+512 ELLPADKVTK

>member
-1 MRRSLKLRP
+1 
-10 FKEDFFMKYKL
+10 MKTKL
-21 TKKQKKMRNRII
+21 TRKQKKMLIRII
-33 IAIAL
+33 VAFAL
-38 LAVTAVT
+38 LAVIAVT
-45 LHFIEVP
+45 LHFIELP
-52 WWAELVLYMIP
+52 WWAELVLFAIP

-98 IVTGEYPEATFVM
+98 FGTGEYPEASAVM
-111 LFYQIGELFQ
+111 LFYQVGELFQ

-145 IRDGEELEVSPED
+145 IRDGEEIEVSPDE
-158 VQVGEVII
+158 VEVGEIII

-173 PLDGVIIEGESS
+173 PLDGVIIEGESTI
-185 VNQAALT
+185 NQAALT

-204 NVISGTLNLTGVIKI
+204 NVISGTLNLTGVIKV

-260 AVVIAALVLGVVP
+260 AVVIAALILGLIP
-273 PLFLGIGSWEI
+273 PLFLGIGSFEV
-284 WKEWL
+284 WKTWL

-318 ASKDGILIKG
+318 ASRDGILIKG

-351 GVFAVDDIHPNL
+351 GVFAVDDVHPNL

-373 ACCENFSSH
+373 ACCESFSSH

-394 HIDKNLIGEVTEIAG
+394 HIDKSLIGEVTEIAG
-409 KGVKAVVEG
+409 KGVKAVVDG
-418 KIYYCGNGQLME
+418 KTYYCGNGGLMDL
-430 ICGADWHD
+430 CGADWHD

-450 EDDGKCEYLG
+450 VENDLCEYLG

-473 EAIKSLKNAGVKRLV
+473 TAINNLKDLGVKRLV
-488 MLTGDKKS
+488 MLTGDKTS
-496 VAENVAGKL
+496 VAESVANKL

-527 KNGKGRLAFVGDGIN
+527 QTEKGRLAFVGDGIN

-570 VLMDDKPSKIADA
+570 VLMDDNPSKIADS
-583 IKIARK
+583 IKLSRK
-589 TMRIVWENI
+589 TMKIVWENI
-598 VFALGVKAVILVL
+598 IFALGVKAIILIL

-627 GVLIIAILNAMRC
+627 GVLVIAILNAMRC
-640 MRKLNR
+640 MRRIKN

>member
-1 MRRSLKLRP
+1 
-10 FKEDFFMKYKL
+10 MKYKL
-21 TKKQKKMRNRII
+21 TKKQKKMLIRII
-33 IAIAL
+33 IALGL
-38 LAVTAVT
+38 LAVIAVT
-45 LHFIEVP
+45 LHFIELP
-52 WWAELVLYMIP
+52 WWAELILYAIP

-75 FINLIHGQIFD
+75 FINLIHGQVFD

-98 IVTGEYPEATFVM
+98 FGTGEYPEASAVM
-111 LFYQIGELFQ
+111 LFYQVGELFQ

-145 IRDGEELEVSPED
+145 IRDGEEIEVSPED
-158 VQVGEVII
+158 VEVGEIII

-173 PLDGVIIEGESS
+173 PLDGVITEGESS

-197 VDKALSD
+197 VDKAYSD
-204 NVISGTLNLTGVIKI
+204 NVISGTLNLTGVIKV

-260 AVVIAALVLGVVP
+260 AVVIAALLLAIVP

-284 WKEWL
+284 WKTWL

-351 GVFAVDDIHPNL
+351 GVFEVDDVHPNI

-373 ACCENFSSH
+373 ACCESFSSH

-394 HIDKNLIGEVTEIAG
+394 HIDKSLIGDVSEIAG
-409 KGVKAVVEG
+409 KGVKAVVDG
-418 KIYYCGNGQLME
+418 KTYFCGNGQLMDM
-430 ICGADWHD
+430 CGAEWHD
-438 CHLTGTIIHIAR
+438 CHLTGTIIHVAR
-450 EDDGKCEYLG
+450 EDSGKIGYLG
-460 HIVINDQIKEDSE
+460 HIVINDQIKEDSAS
-473 EAIKSLKNAGVKRLV
+473 AIKELKAAGVKRLV

-496 VAENVAGKL
+496 VAESVAGKL
-505 GLTGFFA
+505 RLTGFFA

-527 KNGKGRLAFVGDGIN
+527 ASEKGRLAFVGDGIN

-583 IKIARK
+583 MKIARK

-598 VFALGVKAVILVL
+598 IFALGVKAVILVL
-611 GALGIANMW
+611 GAFGIANMW
-620 LAVFGDV
+620 IAVFGDV

-640 MRKLNR
+640 MRRLKNTN

>member
-1 MRRSLKLRP
+1 
-10 FKEDFFMKYKL
+10 MKYKL
-21 TKKQKKMRNRII
+21 TKKQKKMTIRII

-38 LAVTAVT
+38 LAVIAVT
-45 LHFIEVP
+45 LRFIELP
-52 WWAELVLYMIP
+52 WWAELVLYAIP

-92 VATVGA
+92 VATIGA
-98 IVTGEYPEATFVM
+98 FGTGEYPEASFVM
-111 LFYQIGELFQ
+111 LFYQVGELFQ

-145 IRDGEELEVSPED
+145 IRDGEEIEVSPED
-158 VQVGEVII
+158 VEVGETII

-197 VDKALSD
+197 VDKAFSD
-204 NVISGTLNLTGVIKI
+204 NVISGTLNLTGVIKV

-260 AVVIAALVLGVVP
+260 AVVIAALLLAVIP
-273 PLFLGIGSWEI
+273 PLFLGIENWEI
-284 WKEWL
+284 WKAWL

-351 GVFAVDDIHPNL
+351 GVFEVDDVHPNI
-363 VSKAELLDIA
+363 VSVAELKDIA
-373 ACCENFSSH
+373 ACCESFSSH

-394 HIDKNLIGEVTEIAG
+394 HIDKSLIGDVNEIAG
-409 KGVKAVVEG
+409 KGVKAVVDG
-418 KIYYCGNGQLME
+418 KTYYCGNGQLMDM
-430 ICGADWHD
+430 CGAKWHD
-438 CHLTGTIIHIAR
+438 CHLTGTIIHVAR
-450 EDDGKCEYLG
+450 EADGDVEYLG
-460 HIVINDQIKEDSE
+460 HIIINDQIKDDSAS
-473 EAIKSLKNAGVKRLV
+473 AIKELKNAGVKRLV

-496 VAENVAGKL
+496 VAENVAEKL

-512 ELLPADKVSK
+512 ELLPADKVAK

-527 KNGKGRLAFVGDGIN
+527 STGKGRLAFVGDGIN

-583 IKIARK
+583 MKIARK

-598 VFALGVKAVILVL
+598 IFALGVKAVILIL
-611 GALGIANMW
+611 GAFGIANMW
-620 LAVFGDV
+620 IAVFGDV

-640 MRKLNR
+640 MKKINK

>member
-1 MRRSLKLRP
+1 
-10 FKEDFFMKYKL
+10 MKYKL
-21 TKKQKKMRNRII
+21 TKKQKKMLIRII
-33 IAIAL
+33 IALGL
-38 LAVTAVT
+38 LAVIAVT
-45 LHFIEVP
+45 LHFIELP
-52 WWAELVLYMIP
+52 WWAELILYAIP

-75 FINLIHGQIFD
+75 FINLIHGQVFD

-98 IVTGEYPEATFVM
+98 FGTGEYPEASAVM
-111 LFYQIGELFQ
+111 LFYQVGELFQ

-145 IRDGEELEVSPED
+145 IRDGEEIEVSPEE
-158 VQVGEVII
+158 VEVGEIII

-173 PLDGVIIEGESS
+173 PLDGVITEGESS

-197 VDKALSD
+197 VDKAYSD
-204 NVISGTLNLTGVIKI
+204 NVISGTLNLTGVIKV

-260 AVVIAALVLGVVP
+260 AVVIAALLLAIVP
-273 PLFLGIGSWEI
+273 PIFLGIGSWEI
-284 WKEWL
+284 WKTWL

-351 GVFAVDDIHPNL
+351 GVFEVDDVHPNI
-363 VSKAELLDIA
+363 VSVAELKDIA
-373 ACCENFSSH
+373 ACCESFSSH

-394 HIDKNLIGEVTEIAG
+394 HIDKSLIGDVSEIAG
-409 KGVKAVVEG
+409 KGVKAVVDG
-418 KIYYCGNGQLME
+418 KTYYCGNGQLMDM
-430 ICGADWHD
+430 CGAEWHD
-438 CHLTGTIIHIAR
+438 CHLTGTIIHVAR
-450 EDDGKCEYLG
+450 EDNGNIDYLG
-460 HIVINDQIKEDSE
+460 HIVINDQIKEDSASAVKE
-473 EAIKSLKNAGVKRLV
+473 LKNAGVKRLV

-496 VAENVAGKL
+496 VAESVAGKL
-505 GLTGFFA
+505 GLTGFYA

-527 KNGKGRLAFVGDGIN
+527 ASEKGRLAFVGDGIN

-583 IKIARK
+583 MKIARK

-598 VFALGVKAVILVL
+598 IFALGVKAVILVL
-611 GALGIANMW
+611 GAFGIANMW
-620 LAVFGDV
+620 IAVFGDV

-640 MRKLNR
+640 MKKIK

>member
-1 MRRSLKLRP
+1 
-10 FKEDFFMKYKL
+10 MKYKF
-21 TKKQKKMRNRII
+21 TRKQKKMLIRL
-33 IAIAL
+33 IAAIVL
-38 LAVTAVT
+38 LAVIAVI
-45 LHFIEVP
+45 LHFVELP
-52 WWAELVLYMIP
+52 WWVRLFLYAIP
-63 YVIAGYDVLKTA
+63 YVTAGYDVLKTA
-75 FINLIHGQIFD
+75 FINLIHGQVFD

-98 IVTGEYPEATFVM
+98 FGTGEYPEASAVM
-111 LFYQIGELFQ
+111 IFYQVGELFQ

-145 IRDGEELEVSPED
+145 IRDGQETEVSPDE
-158 VQVGEVII
+158 VEVGETII
-166 VKPGEKI
+166 IRPGEKI
-173 PLDGVIIEGESS
+173 PLDGVIIEGASS

-197 VDKALSD
+197 VDKAYSD
-204 NVISGTLNLTGVIKI
+204 NVISGTLNLTGVIKV
-219 RTTST
+219 RTTSS

-260 AVVIAALVLGVVP
+260 AVVIAALLLAVIP
-273 PLFLGIGSWEI
+273 PLFLGIGVWDI
-284 WKEWL
+284 WKTWL

-318 ASKDGILIKG
+318 ASRDGILIKG

-351 GVFAVDDIHPNL
+351 GVFEVDDVHPNL
-363 VSKAELLDIA
+363 ISAAELLDIA
-373 ACCENFSSH
+373 ACCESFSSH

-394 HIDKNLIGEVTEIAG
+394 HIDKSFIGEVSEIAG
-409 KGVKAVVEG
+409 KGVKAVVDS
-418 KIYYCGNGQLME
+418 KTYYCGNGQLME
-430 ICGADWHD
+430 MCGANWHD
-438 CHLTGTIIHIAR
+438 CHLTGTIIHVAR
-450 EDDGKCEYLG
+450 EGEGETEYLG
-460 HIVINDQIKEDSE
+460 HIVINDQIKEDSGS
-473 EAIKSLKNAGVKRLV
+473 AVNNLKRLGVKRLV
-488 MLTGDKKS
+488 MLTGDKES
-496 VAENVAGKL
+496 VAANVAEKL
-505 GLTGFFA
+505 GLTDFFA
-512 ELLPADKVSK
+512 ELLPADKVTK

-527 KNGKGRLAFVGDGIN
+527 ASEKGRLAFVGDGIN

-583 IKIARK
+583 MKIARK
-589 TMRIVWENI
+589 TMKIVWENI
-598 VFALGVKAVILVL
+598 IFALGVKAVILIL
-611 GALGIANMW
+611 GAFGIANMW
-620 LAVFGDV
+620 IAVFGDV

-640 MRKLNR
+640 MRRIK

>member
-1 MRRSLKLRP
+1 
-10 FKEDFFMKYKL
+10 MKYKL
-21 TKKQKKMRNRII
+21 TKKQKKMTIRII
-33 IAIAL
+33 IALAL
-38 LAVTAVT
+38 LAVIAVS
-45 LHFIEVP
+45 LHFIELP
-52 WWAELVLYMIP
+52 WWAELILYAIP
-63 YVIAGYDVLKTA
+63 YAIAGYDVLKTA

-98 IVTGEYPEATFVM
+98 FGTGEYPEASAVM
-111 LFYQIGELFQ
+111 LFYQVGELFQ

-145 IRDGEELEVSPED
+145 IRDGEEIEVSPED
-158 VQVGEVII
+158 VEVGEIII

-173 PLDGVIIEGESS
+173 PLDGVITEGESS

-197 VDKALSD
+197 VDKAYSD
-204 NVISGTLNLTGVIKI
+204 NVISGTLNLTGVIKV

-260 AVVIAALVLGVVP
+260 AVVIAALLLAVIP
-273 PLFLGIGSWEI
+273 PLFLGIGNWEI
-284 WKEWL
+284 WKTWL

-351 GVFAVDDIHPNL
+351 GVFEVDDVHPNI
-363 VSKAELLDIA
+363 VSEAELKDIA
-373 ACCENFSSH
+373 ACCESFSSH

-394 HIDKNLIGEVTEIAG
+394 HIDKSLIGDVNEIAG
-409 KGVKAVVEG
+409 KGVKAVVDG
-418 KIYYCGNGQLME
+418 KTYYCGNGQLMDM
-430 ICGADWHD
+430 CGAKWHD
-438 CHLTGTIIHIAR
+438 CHLTGTIIHVAR
-450 EDDGKCEYLG
+450 ETEGDVEYLG
-460 HIVINDQIKEDSE
+460 HIIINDQIKEDSE
-473 EAIKSLKNAGVKRLV
+473 AAIKELKNVGVKRLV

-496 VAENVAGKL
+496 VAENVANKL

-527 KNGKGRLAFVGDGIN
+527 STEKGRLAFVGDGIN

-583 IKIARK
+583 MKIARK

-598 VFALGVKAVILVL
+598 IFALGVKAVILIL
-611 GALGIANMW
+611 GAFGIANMW
-620 LAVFGDV
+620 IAVFGDV

-640 MRKLNR
+640 MKKISK

>member
-1 MRRSLKLRP
+1 
-10 FKEDFFMKYKL
+10 MKYKF
-21 TKKQKKMRNRII
+21 TRKQKKMLIRII
-33 IAIAL
+33 IAIVL
-38 LAVTAVT
+38 LAVIFVT
-45 LHFIEVP
+45 LHFVELP
-52 WWAELVLYMIP
+52 WQAELILYAIP

-75 FINLIHGQIFD
+75 FINLIHGQFFD

-92 VATVGA
+92 VATIGA
-98 IVTGEYPEATFVM
+98 FGTGEYPEASAVM
-111 LFYQIGELFQ
+111 LFYQVGELFQ

-145 IRDGEELEVSPED
+145 LRDGKEIEVSPEE
-158 VQVGEVII
+158 VETGETIV

-197 VDKALSD
+197 VDKTYSD
-204 NVISGTLNLTGVIKI
+204 NVISGTLNLTGVIKV

-224 FGQST
+224 FSQST
-229 VSKILEL
+229 VSRILEL
-236 VENASDKKAKVENFI
+236 VENASDKKAKVESFI

-260 AVVIAALVLGVVP
+260 AVVIAALLLGIVP
-273 PLFLGIGSWEI
+273 PLFYGIGSWEI
-284 WKEWL
+284 WKIWL

-351 GVFAVDDIHPNL
+351 GVFEVDDVHPSI
-363 VSKAELLDIA
+363 VSEAELKDIA
-373 ACCENFSSH
+373 ACCESFSSH
-382 PVAQSIVRAHEG
+382 PVARSIVRAHEG
-394 HIDKNLIGEVTEIAG
+394 HIDKSLIGDVSEIAG
-409 KGVKAVVEG
+409 KGIKAVVDG
-418 KIYYCGNGQLME
+418 MIYYCGNGQLMDM
-430 ICGADWHD
+430 CGAKWHD
-438 CHLTGTIIHIAR
+438 CHLTGTIIHVAR
-450 EDDGKCEYLG
+450 ENDGKAEYLG
-460 HIVINDQIKEDSE
+460 HIIINDQIKDDAETAVKE
-473 EAIKSLKNAGVKRLV
+473 LKSIGVNRLI

-496 VAENVAGKL
+496 VAENVAKKL

-512 ELLPADKVSK
+512 ELLPADKVTK

-527 KNGKGRLAFVGDGIN
+527 KSETGRLAFVGDGIN

-570 VLMDDKPSKIADA
+570 VLMDDKPSKIAA
-583 IKIARK
+583 AMKIAKK

-598 VFALGVKAVILVL
+598 IFALGVKGIILIL

-620 LAVFGDV
+620 IAVFGDV

-640 MRKLNR
+640 MRKI

>member
-1 MRRSLKLRP
+1 MLI
-10 FKEDFFMKYKL
+10 
-21 TKKQKKMRNRII
+21 RII
-33 IAIAL
+33 IAFAL
-38 LAVTAVT
+38 LVVIAVT
-45 LHFIEVP
+45 LHFIELP
-52 WWAELVLYMIP
+52 WWAQLVIYAIP

-98 IVTGEYPEATFVM
+98 FATGEYPEASLVM
-111 LFYQIGELFQ
+111 LFYQLGELFQ

-145 IRDGEELEVSPED
+145 IRDGQEIEVSPDE
-158 VQVGEVII
+158 VEVGETII

-197 VDKALSD
+197 VDKAYSD
-204 NVISGTLNLTGVIKI
+204 NVISGTLNLTGVIKV

-260 AVVIAALVLGVVP
+260 AVVIAALLLGIIPPLVLGIADFEV
-273 PLFLGIGSWEI
+273 
-284 WKEWL
+284 WKTWL

-351 GVFAVDDIHPNL
+351 GVFAVDDVHPNL
-363 VSKAELLDIA
+363 ISAAELLDVA
-373 ACCENFSSH
+373 ACCESFSSH

-394 HIDKNLIGEVTEIAG
+394 HIDKSQIGEVSEIAG
-409 KGVKAVVEG
+409 KGVKAVVNG
-418 KIYYCGNGQLME
+418 KTYYCGNGQLMQ

-438 CHLTGTIIHIAR
+438 CHLTGTIIHVAR
-450 EDDGKCEYLG
+450 EDDGKADYLG

-473 EAIKSLKNAGVKRLV
+473 AAIKELKKVGVKRLV
-488 MLTGDKKS
+488 MLTGDKQI
-496 VAENVAGKL
+496 VAENVANKL

-527 KNGKGRLAFVGDGIN
+527 ASEKGRLAFVGDGIN

-564 IESADV
+564 IESADI
-570 VLMDDKPSKIADA
+570 VLMDDKPSKIAQA
-583 IKIARK
+583 VKISRK
-589 TMRIVWENI
+589 TMAIVWENI
-598 VFALGVKAVILVL
+598 VFALGVKAVILIL

-640 MRKLNR
+640 MRKLKS